1 LPEQEEN
8 LGESLSK
15 LLKAV
20 ARRRWWVILAA
31 SVIAIGACV
40 TSLILPD
47 RFQSEAT
54 ILVERQEVP
63 ERYVEPNSTTD
74 VHEALMGMTD
84 AILSRTQLL
93 HIIDEFHLYPK
104 DRDLAPERLVEL
116 MRKNINIAPLVKLTD
131 PKDLNAFTIAFTGN
145 DPKTAQ
151 DVATKLTALFIEESD
166 KSRERQSVDTTNF
179 LAGALDVAAADLK
192 QQENRL
198 REFKMQALGELP
210 EQQQGNLA
218 ILAGLHQQLQNTMA
232 NLGRAREQQTYLQS
246 LLSQYETLAAAGVS
260 TSGPSGPTSQDTI
273 KAELARLKGEK
284 ADLLSRFT
292 DKYPDVVRV
301 DQQIKETEALLAASK
316 LAPEPTKQ
324 DTTPASSQSARPT
337 QANATTAQVKSQLEA
352 NRIEIGNNTEEK
364 KRIEASIADVQRHL
378 NLTPVREQQ
387 LSDLLRGYDQSKRH
401 YDDMLNKK
409 TQSELATNL
418 EKRQQGERFNI
429 IDPPSLPV
437 KPISPDHVKISLGGL
452 LAGFIL
458 GAALALFVEA
468 KDHSLFSEQDLRSAF
483 AFPLMLGLPVLLSS
497 AEVQKRSRKKVLE
510 WVVGVALCLLVCVSE
525 FYVFR
530 RG

>member
-1 LPEQEEN
+1 
-8 LGESLSK
+8 
-15 LLKAV
+15 
-20 ARRRWWVILAA
+20 
-31 SVIAIGACV
+31 
-40 TSLILPD
+40 
-47 RFQSEAT
+47 
-54 ILVERQEVP
+54 
-63 ERYVEPNSTTD
+63 
-74 VHEALMGMTD
+74 
-84 AILSRTQLL
+84 
-93 HIIDEFHLYPK
+93 
-104 DRDLAPERLVEL
+104 
-116 MRKNINIAPLVKLTD
+116 
-131 PKDLNAFTIAFTGN
+131 
-145 DPKTAQ
+145 
-151 DVATKLTALFIEESD
+151 
-166 KSRERQSVDTTNF
+166 
-179 LAGALDVAAADLK
+179 
-192 QQENRL
+192 
-198 REFKMQALGELP
+198 
-210 EQQQGNLA
+210 
-218 ILAGLHQQLQNTMA
+218 
-232 NLGRAREQQTYLQS
+232 
-246 LLSQYETLAAAGVS
+246 
-260 TSGPSGPTSQDTI
+260 
-273 KAELARLKGEK
+273 
-284 ADLLSRFT
+284 
-292 DKYPDVVRV
+292 
-301 DQQIKETEALLAASK
+301 
-316 LAPEPTKQ
+316 
-324 DTTPASSQSARPT
+324 
-337 QANATTAQVKSQLEA
+337 LEA

>member
-1 LPEQEEN
+1 MIVAA
-8 LGESLSK
+8 S
-15 LLKAV
+15 AV
-20 ARRRWWVILAA
+20 AV
-31 SVIAIGACV
+31 GACA

-47 RFQSEAT
+47 RYQSEAT

-63 ERYVEPNSTTD
+63 ERYVAPNSTTD

-93 HIIDEFHLYPK
+93 HIIDQFRLYPE
-104 DRDLAPERLVEL
+104 DRGLAPEQLVEL
-116 MRKNINIAPLVKLTD
+116 MRKNIKIAPLINLTD

-145 DPKTAQ
+145 DPQTAQ
-151 DVATKLTALFIEESD
+151 QVATKLTTLFIEETD
-166 KSRERQSVDTTNF
+166 KSRERQSTDTTNF
-179 LAGALDVAAADLK
+179 LSGALDVAAADLK
-192 QQENRL
+192 QQEARL
-198 REFKMQALGELP
+198 REFKLQALGELP

-218 ILAGLHQQLQNTMA
+218 ILAGLHQQLQNTMS

-246 LLSQYETLAAAGVS
+246 LLSQYETLAAAGIGG
-260 TSGPSGPTSQDTI
+260 SGPAGPTPQESI
-273 KAELARLKGEK
+273 KAELNRLRAEK

-301 DQQIKETEALLAASK
+301 DQQIQETEALLAASK
-316 LAPEPTKQ
+316 SAPEPTKQ
-324 DTTPASSQSARPT
+324 DATPASSPAPRPT

-352 NRIEIGNNTEEK
+352 NRIEIDNSVADQ
-364 KRIEASIADVQRHL
+364 KRIEASIAEVQRHL

-387 LSDLLRGYDQSKRH
+387 LSDLLRGYDQSKRN
-401 YDDMLNKK
+401 YDDMLSKK

-452 LAGFIL
+452 LGGIIFGL
-458 GAALALFVEA
+458 ALALFMEA
-468 KDHSLFSEQDLRSAF
+468 RDHSLFTEHDLRATF
-483 AFPLMLGLPVLLSS
+483 AFPLMLGLPVMLSG
-497 AEVQKRSRKKVLE
+497 AELQKRSRRKVLE
-510 WVVGVALCLLVCVSE
+510 WVVGVTLCLLVCVSE
-525 FYVFR
+525 IYVLT